1 MENTTD
7 KDYDEF
13 LTFVHSE
20 SAVTEE
26 YTTSNPKNDDDVE
39 SGSKTVLNGDRVR
52 RTSSIGLS
60 RRASTT
66 ETRRNPFAIREG
78 HALIF
83 SNINMTLVRVGIIY
97 LCNCYFFVAVKLYLI
112 PYTMFTCCISINMNC
127 KRITRMGRG
136 SF

>member
-1 MENTTD
+1 MDNSKD

-20 SAVTEE
+20 SAVTED
-26 YTTSNPKNDDDVE
+26 YTSNPKNDDVE
-39 SGSKTVLNGDRVR
+39 SGSKTILNGNGAAR

-83 SNINMTLVRVGIIY
+83 SNINMILVRVGI
-97 LCNCYFFVAVKLYLI
+97 
-112 PYTMFTCCISINMNC
+112 S
-127 KRITRMGRG
+127 
-136 SF
+136 

>member
-1 MENTTD
+1 MENSKD

-20 SAVTEE
+20 SVVTDD
-26 YTTSNPKNDDDVE
+26 YSTNLPTKNDDVE
-39 SGSKTVLNGDRVR
+39 SGSKTILNGDRVR

-83 SNINMTLVRVGIIY
+83 SNINMTLVRVGI
-97 LCNCYFFVAVKLYLI
+97 
-112 PYTMFTCCISINMNC
+112 S
-127 KRITRMGRG
+127 
-136 SF
+136 

>member
-1 MENTTD
+1 MESNKD
-7 KDYDEF
+7 KDYDDF

-20 SAVTEE
+20 SAVTEDYN
-26 YTTSNPKNDDDVE
+26 YTKNNDVE
-39 SGSKTVLNGDRVR
+39 SGSKTILNGNGAAR

-83 SNINMTLVRVGIIY
+83 SNINMILVRVGI
-97 LCNCYFFVAVKLYLI
+97 
-112 PYTMFTCCISINMNC
+112 S
-127 KRITRMGRG
+127 
-136 SF
+136 

>member
-20 SAVTEE
+20 SVITDD
-26 YTTSNPKNDDDVE
+26 YSVPPNDDYSVPPNKNNDDVE
-39 SGSKTVLNGDRVR
+39 SGRSKTINGNGVR

-83 SNINMTLVRVGIIY
+83 SNINMTLVRVGI
-97 LCNCYFFVAVKLYLI
+97 
-112 PYTMFTCCISINMNC
+112 S
-127 KRITRMGRG
+127 
-136 SF
+136 

>member
-1 MENTTD
+1 MESNKD

-20 SAVTEE
+20 SAVTED
-26 YTTSNPKNDDDVE
+26 YTTSNPNKNDDVE
-39 SGSKTVLNGDRVR
+39 SGSKTILNGNRVR

-83 SNINMTLVRVGIIY
+83 SNINMTLVRVGI
-97 LCNCYFFVAVKLYLI
+97 
-112 PYTMFTCCISINMNC
+112 S
-127 KRITRMGRG
+127 
-136 SF
+136 

>member
-7 KDYDEF
+7 KDYDKF

-20 SAVTEE
+20 SAVTED
-26 YTTSNPKNDDDVE
+26 YTSNPKNNDDVE
-39 SGSKTVLNGDRVR
+39 SGSKTAILNGNRVR

-83 SNINMTLVRVGIIY
+83 SNINMTLVRVGI
-97 LCNCYFFVAVKLYLI
+97 
-112 PYTMFTCCISINMNC
+112 S
-127 KRITRMGRG
+127 
-136 SF
+136 

>member
-1 MENTTD
+1 MENSKD

-20 SAVTEE
+20 SVVTDD
-26 YTTSNPKNDDDVE
+26 YSTNLPTKNDDVE
-39 SGSKTVLNGDRVR
+39 SGSKTILNGNRVR

-83 SNINMTLVRVGIIY
+83 SNINMTLVRVGI
-97 LCNCYFFVAVKLYLI
+97 
-112 PYTMFTCCISINMNC
+112 S
-127 KRITRMGRG
+127 
-136 SF
+136 

>member
-1 MENTTD
+1 MESSKD

-20 SAVTEE
+20 SVVTDD
-26 YTTSNPKNDDDVE
+26 YSTNLPTKNDDVE
-39 SGSKTVLNGDRVR
+39 SGRSKTTINGSGVR

-83 SNINMTLVRVGIIY
+83 SNINMTLVRVGI
-97 LCNCYFFVAVKLYLI
+97 
-112 PYTMFTCCISINMNC
+112 S
-127 KRITRMGRG
+127 
-136 SF
+136 

>member
-1 MENTTD
+1 MDNTAD

-13 LTFVHSE
+13 LTFVHEE
-20 SAVTEE
+20 SVITDD
-26 YTTSNPKNDDDVE
+26 YSSPPPNKNDDVE
-39 SGSKTVLNGDRVR
+39 SGRSTTKTIGNGAAR

-83 SNINMTLVRVGIIY
+83 SNINMTLVRVGI
-97 LCNCYFFVAVKLYLI
+97 
-112 PYTMFTCCISINMNC
+112 S
-127 KRITRMGRG
+127 
-136 SF
+136 

>member
-20 SAVTEE
+20 SAVTED
-26 YTTSNPKNDDDVE
+26 YTSKNNDDVE
-39 SGSKTVLNGDRVR
+39 SGTKTKSINGNGQR

-83 SNINMTLVRVGIIY
+83 SNINMTLVRVGISYI
-97 LCNCYFFVAVKLYLI
+97 FAIVI
-112 PYTMFTCCISINMNC
+112 SCCC
-127 KRITRMGRG
+127 
-136 SF
+136 

>member
-1 MENTTD
+1 MDNSKD

-20 SAVTEE
+20 SVITDD
-26 YTTSNPKNDDDVE
+26 YSVPPSNKNDDDVE
-39 SGSKTVLNGDRVR
+39 SGSKTIINGNGVR

-83 SNINMTLVRVGIIY
+83 SNINMILVRVGI
-97 LCNCYFFVAVKLYLI
+97 
-112 PYTMFTCCISINMNC
+112 S
-127 KRITRMGRG
+127 
-136 SF
+136 